1 MNPLQ
6 ISLIVVAVVVVVA
19 IVLYN
24 WLQERKYRSQS
35 QDLFQPQEDVL
46 LRTDVS
52 DVHVANASSQRS
64 GFEPAQPERI
74 DPKIVVDTSVVSV
87 PPRAAPEPEAPVHSA
102 APLADI
108 VAPREHD
115 APLAV
120 VEPKMHAAMPVEPA
134 KPVDL
139 PATPADAM
147 VDYEVRI
154 HALDAIPGSA
164 MNAVM
169 EHLRH
174 AGKPLHWWG
183 YNVNSAAWETI
194 AGWREDAYS
203 EVALV
208 LQLADR
214 NGAASEEQLVQLCT
228 QARQLASRYNG
239 VTECPDIASAL
250 RRAGELDLFCVDV
263 DVLIGL
269 NVVSRGNEV
278 FSGARIAELA
288 EAAGLQLGKDGI
300 YQKRNAQHEVMYSLC
315 NHESAAFSSD
325 TAAQLMTH
333 GVTLLFDLPRVANG
347 LAAFDQ
353 MTALAHELTEKLGGQ
368 LVDDNIRPLSQ
379 AGIDKIRA
387 QLAHIYQRMQ
397 EYGIPGG
404 GERALRLFN

>member
-46 LRTDVS
+46 LHTDVS
-52 DVHVANASSQRS
+52 DVHAVNAPSQRS

-74 DPKIVVDTSVVSV
+74 DPKIVVDTPVVSV
-87 PPRAAPEPEAPVHSA
+87 PPRAAP
-102 APLADI
+102 
-108 VAPREHD
+108 EHD

-120 VEPKMHAAMPVEPA
+120 VEPKMHTAIPVEPA
-134 KPVDL
+134 KLVDL

-154 HALDAIPGSA
+154 HALDAIPGSS

-239 VTECPDIASAL
+239 VAECPDIASAL

-288 EAAGLQLGKDGI
+288 EAAGLLLGKDGI

-353 MTALAHELTEKLGGQ
+353 MTALAHEFTEKLGGQ

-379 AGIDKIRA
+379 AGIDKIRT

>member
-46 LRTDVS
+46 LRTDVA
-52 DVHVANASSQRS
+52 DPRAIHAPTQRS
-64 GFEPAQPERI
+64 GLEPTQPGRI
-74 DPKIVVDTSVVSV
+74 DPQ
-87 PPRAAPEPEAPVHSA
+87 
-102 APLADI
+102 I
-108 VAPREHD
+108 VADTPVTPILPRTVADAEPAAVYIPDLQALREHD
-115 APLAV
+115 IPV
-120 VEPKMHAAMPVEPA
+120 VTPEPAMPAPSAA
-134 KPVDL
+134 KPTVPVDL
-139 PATPADAM
+139 PATPADTL
-147 VDYEVRI
+147 VDFEVRI

-164 MNAVM
+164 MNSVM

-174 AGKPLHWWG
+174 AGKPLYWWG
-183 YNVNSAAWETI
+183 YNVNSAGWETI
-194 AGWREDAYS
+194 AGWREDAYA

-239 VTECPDIASAL
+239 VAECPDMATAL

-269 NVVSRGNEV
+269 NVVSRGNDV
-278 FSGARIAELA
+278 FAGARIAELA
-288 EAAGLQLGKDGI
+288 QTAGLQLGKDGV
-300 YQKRNAQHEVMYSLC
+300 YQKRNDQNEVMYSLC
-315 NHESAAFSSD
+315 NHESTAFSDD

-347 LAAFDQ
+347 LVAFDQ
-353 MTALAHELTEKLGGQ
+353 MTALAHELTERLGGQ
-368 LVDDNIRPLSQ
+368 LVDDNIRPLTQ

-397 EYGIPGG
+397 EHGIPGG
-404 GERALRLFN
+404 GTRALRLFN

>member
-46 LRTDVS
+46 LHGS
-52 DVHVANASSQRS
+52 AVADRAANSLTQREAV
-64 GFEPAQPERI
+64 EPSLPTRI
-74 DPKIVVDTSVVSV
+74 DPQIAVDDRKPVPAFTSAGRETVITE
-87 PPRAAPEPEAPVHSA
+87 PMPDLRA
-102 APLADI
+102 L
-108 VAPREHD
+108 REHD
-115 APLAV
+115 V
-120 VEPKMHAAMPVEPA
+120 SSMPVEPA
-134 KPVDL
+134 MPTPAPSPASRAEL
-139 PATPADAM
+139 PASPADAM
-147 VDYEVRI
+147 VDFEVRI

-169 EHLRH
+169 EQLRY

-183 YNVNSAAWETI
+183 YNLNSGAWESI
-194 AGWREDAYS
+194 AGWREDAYT

-214 NGAASEEQLVQLCT
+214 NGAVSEEQLVQVCNHT
-228 QARQLASRYNG
+228 RQLASRYNG
-239 VTECPDIASAL
+239 VAECPDIAAAL
-250 RRAGELDLFCVDV
+250 QRAGELDLFCVDV

-278 FSGARIAELA
+278 FSGSRIAELA
-288 EAAGLQLGKDGI
+288 EAAGMLLGKDGV
-300 YQKRNAQHEVMYSLC
+300 YQMRNAQQETMYSLS
-315 NHESAAFSSD
+315 NHESAAFSD
-325 TAAQLMTH
+325 ATAAQLTTH
-333 GVTLLFDLPRVANG
+333 GITLLFDLPRVADG

-353 MTALAHELTEKLGGQ
+353 MTSLAHALTEQLAGQ
-368 LVDDNIRPLSQ
+368 LVDDNIRPLTQ

-387 QLAHIYQRMQ
+387 QLAHIYRRME

-404 GERALRLFN
+404 GERALRLFS

>member
-46 LRTDVS
+46 LRS
-52 DVHVANASSQRS
+52 DAADLRAVHVPPQRS
-64 GFEPAQPERI
+64 GSEPAQPGRI
-74 DPKIVVDTSVVSV
+74 DPQIAADTPVAASL
-87 PPRAAPEPEAPVHSA
+87 PRTPADAEPATATIPDLHA
-102 APLADI
+102 L
-108 VAPREHD
+108 REHD
-115 APLAV
+115 IPVVMPEPVMPAPF
-120 VEPKMHAAMPVEPA
+120 AAQ
-134 KPVDL
+134 PVDL
-139 PATPADAM
+139 PATPADTL
-147 VDYEVRI
+147 VDFEVRI

-164 MNAVM
+164 MNSVM

-194 AGWREDAYS
+194 AGWREDAYT

-214 NGAASEEQLVQLCT
+214 NGAVSEEQLVQLCT

-239 VTECPDIASAL
+239 VAECPDMATAL

-269 NVVSRGNEV
+269 NVVSRGNDL
-278 FSGARIAELA
+278 FAGARIAELA
-288 EAAGLQLGKDGI
+288 QTAGLQLGKDGV
-300 YQKRNAQHEVMYSLC
+300 YQKRNDQNEVMYSLC
-315 NHESAAFSSD
+315 NHESTAFSDD

-347 LAAFDQ
+347 LVAFDQ

-368 LVDDNIRPLSQ
+368 LVDDNIRPLTQ

-397 EYGIPGG
+397 ENGIPGG